1 MTFDSL
7 QQAVIAGEAEE
18 TVRLV
23 QQHLDEGADALDIL
37 DNGLIAAMDKVGAMF
52 SAGDLFIPEMLV
64 SAEAMQEGLGLLKPL
79 LLGRVSGGKGTV
91 VMGAVKGDLHDIGK
105 NLVVLM
111 LEGAGFTVVDLGN
124 DVAPEAFVAAAKEHE
139 AVVVGM
145 SALLVT
151 TMPQM
156 KITVEPAARRRP
168 RRQGDRRG
176 RPADPGLRRRDR
188 RRRLRLRRPR
198 GRGPL
203 QEHSGLRATREEDR
217 RRDDVR

>member
-18 TVRLV
+18 TARLV
-23 QQHLDEGADALDIL
+23 QQHLDEGADALDVL

-156 KITVEPAARRRP
+156 KITVE
-168 RRQGDRRG
+168 Q
-176 RPADPGLRRRDR
+176 
-188 RRRLRLRRPR
+188 
-198 GRGPL
+198 
-203 QEHSGLRATREEDR
+203 LRAAGLAAKAIVGGAPLTQAYADEIAADGYAS
-217 RRDDVR
+217 DAPGAVVLCKSIVA